1 MLYTWLIP
9 LANLA
14 LCQMLGSVDSFVS
27 FIQSISRLDKIAIL
41 RRCTAHTPLHPP
53 PSRFPSGSV
62 RRKALC
68 SWKRCRLLLLR
79 RRLLVS
85 ADFMQIST
93 ANLCRAPRIHCCRSA
108 DSPGYLVRG
117 GNGREGDSLQVA
129 TKYTKCTFHFKLI
142 YARLSPLPSRSP
154 VRRVS
159 APYAWLRSEL
169 EEKAESGAASGRD
182 RCPAAPNS
190 Q

>member
-1 MLYTWLIP
+1 MVNSSGKLGTLSNAGLGRQFCKFHSVNFTALTRLQYWDVVRHIP
-9 LANLA
+9 PPH
-14 LCQMLGSVDSFVS
+14 S
-27 FIQSISRLDKIAIL
+27 
-41 RRCTAHTPLHPP
+41 P

-159 APYAWLRSEL
+159 APYAWLRPEL